1 MLEEAFQMRCVQNRS
16 FPLLP
21 QFSNSRSCLLS
32 SVRKCT
38 LFLGAKPHLHRLHCP
53 SVRAHCLLYNGARF
67 EKILESINEIE
78 IGGRKNEWVTKIR
91 CVKGSALGRYG
102 ERHGGKTN
110 LLDIYYKIATKTEGW
125 LKGQQVDS
133 PRRYSLIDMV

>member
-1 MLEEAFQMRCVQNRS
+1 MLKHPFKYHSNARRGLLDALRPKKNRS
-16 FPLLP
+16 PCFLGSLTLGLV
-21 QFSNSRSCLLS
+21 SLAS
-32 SVRKCT
+32 SVNI
-38 LFLGAKPHLHRLHCP
+38 LFFLGAKPHLHRLHCP

-125 LKGQQVDS
+125 LKG
-133 PRRYSLIDMV
+133 